1 MTKRTA
7 FKYVLLF
14 AFILQSAA
22 ARTPN
27 AGAFRASWWAWRD
40 QRRIRCLYR
49 PDGFW
54 QRL

>member
-7 FKYVLLF
+7 FKYV
-14 AFILQSAA
+14 IRIYSAVRRCA
-22 ARTPN
+22 NPS

-40 QRRIRCLYR
+40 QRRIRRLYR